1 MYASMLTFQIQPGQ
15 RDEFI
20 RISEEQVIPEIK
32 RFKGLQRAYL
42 LTDPATDTVVVVGLY
57 ETEADARAVESS
69 GLFRQVAVRHT
80 SHIIIPESME
90 RHVYEVSIQAA
101 LDQAREMGA

>member
-1 MYASMLTFQIQPGQ
+1 MHASLLTFRFQPGQ

-32 RFKGLQRAYL
+32 QFKGLQRAYL
-42 LTDPATDTVVVVGLY
+42 LTDPVTDTVVVVGVY

-69 GLFRQVAVRHT
+69 GLFRQVAVRHA
-80 SHIIIPESME
+80 SHIIVPESME
-90 RHVYEVSIQAA
+90 RHVYEVSLQVVA
-101 LDQAREMGA
+101 DEAREMGA

>member
-1 MYASMLTFQIQPGQ
+1 MFASVLTFQVQPGQ

-20 RISEEQVIPEIK
+20 RISEKQVIAEVK

-42 LTDPATDTVVVVGLY
+42 LTDPITDTVMVVGVY

-69 GLFRQVAVRHT
+69 GLFRQLAARHA
-80 SHIIIPESME
+80 SHIIEPESME
-90 RHVYEVSIQAA
+90 RHVYEVSLQAVV
-101 LDQAREMGA
+101 DEARAIG